1 MNLKTAARR
10 LGVHYQTAYRY
21 VRTGELVAVKVGGS
35 YKISEAA
42 LEMMRRRLAVEDDSL
57 PRKAVPQPSPTGA
70 LEDELE
76 AMLHSTSLS
85 AKPVFDLATRWL
97 ATEIGDACILRL
109 LSEDGQYAPA
119 VSFYDRDPARRGLVA
134 AYLAAKI
141 PKVSDLP
148 TAELY
153 EESRVLV
160 EHHME
165 APQAASRIAVQFRQY
180 TEDLMSQSLASC
192 TVRGSSGDPI
202 GTLTLLRQPG
212 GRPYSDEEVELLR
225 QMAAKVEDA
234 VARVERFSA
243 AWVTRDHLY
252 ESVGHLFA
260 LDDSLTLSAV
270 ADQLMDLVHGP
281 VPQAVFDLDRRLV
294 AASDSF
300 LELFSDEQAVAD
312 AGEMRLV
319 DCINCGADDIWS
331 RLLSGAN
338 DFLVDRCGQCEND
351 RRAQVSIHWVVV
363 RRRDGT
369 PVAVIAVCEPRQ
381 GANPASTG

>member
-42 LEMMRRRLAVEDDSL
+42 LEMMRQRLAAADEVFA
-57 PRKAVPQPSPTGA
+57 RKGDAPPTPGRA
-70 LEDELE
+70 LDDELD
-76 AMLHSTSLS
+76 AMLQSTSLS
-85 AKPVFDLATRWL
+85 AQPVFDLATRWL
-97 ATEIGDACILRL
+97 ATEIGDGCILRL

-119 VSFYDRDPARRGLVA
+119 VSFFDRDPARRGLVA
-134 AYLAAKI
+134 AYLATRI

-153 EESRVLV
+153 EERRVLV

-165 APQAASRIAVQFRQY
+165 APKAASRIPVQFRQY
-180 TEDLMSQSLASC
+180 TEDLVAQSLASC
-192 TVRGSSGDPI
+192 TVRAASGDPI
-202 GTLTLLRQPG
+202 GALTLLRQQG
-212 GRPYSDEEVELLR
+212 GRPYSAEEVELLR
-225 QMAAKVEDA
+225 HMAGKVEDA
-234 VARVERFSA
+234 IARVERFSA

-260 LDDSLTLSAV
+260 LDDTLTLAAV
-270 ADQLMDLVHGP
+270 TDQLMDLVHGP
-281 VPQAVFDLDRRLV
+281 LPQAVFDLDRQVV

-300 LELFSDEQAVAD
+300 LELFSEVGAAAEFDDVSLAE
-312 AGEMRLV
+312 
-319 DCINCGADDIWS
+319 CITCGADDIWS

-369 PVAVIAVCEPRQ
+369 PVAVIAVCEPRP
-381 GANPASTG
+381 GSTPATTG